1 LAETPPI
8 NWRGAS
14 NRIFRTP
21 RGRIL
26 YLIIA
31 PLVLAVFFY
40 ASCSV
45 YVHPNQF
52 GIKQVIVG
60 PGKGINKDVY
70 TTGLHWI
77 TPGAERM
84 HLFPTDVQLLS
95 LTADPNE
102 RGRSDR
108 RLPPLNIQTSE
119 GYNVIV
125 DVSVLFRIE
134 DPYRVMTAL
143 GPGRLYEDSL
153 VIPRAEQLLRKR
165 LGELDA
171 EEFYSVAKRSERV
184 RLALEDL
191 NAELVP
197 AGVRALTV
205 FVRRYAYDA
214 RYQQAIEQRK
224 IQDQTVFKNKAEA
237 DMAQANAERD
247 RIVAVGE
254 AAVKVELSHGDA
266 EKKKIDSEA
275 DLYARKKGAAGEL
288 EVKLAE
294 AEGTRLENEALRGRG
309 SENLVGLKMAELLRG
324 TKVIVVPTDG
334 ESGINPLDLKSA
346 LKHFDVKGE

>member
-1 LAETPPI
+1 MPETPPI
-8 NWRGAS
+8 DWRGAS
-14 NRIFRTP
+14 NRVFRMR

-31 PLVLAVFFY
+31 PLVLALFSY

-52 GIKQVIVG
+52 GIKQVVVG
-60 PGKGINKDVY
+60 PGKGINKEVY
-70 TTGLHWI
+70 T
-77 TPGAERM
+77 
-84 HLFPTDVQLLS
+84 
-95 LTADPNE
+95 
-102 RGRSDR
+102 
-108 RLPPLNIQTSE
+108 LNIQTSE

-134 DPYRVMTAL
+134 DPYRVITAL

-191 NAELVP
+191 NGELVP
-197 AGVRALTV
+197 AGVRAISV

-237 DMAQANAERD
+237 DMAQAAAERD